1 MSKHPPKRTPGW
13 GTKPQLQ
20 LIPPVAKELEASTLF
35 RNAEKHGGQWNW
47 REPKNSIS
55 LMEYLGKIQRHT
67 DAIAAGEHVD
77 AEGHDHLGA
86 IRADAGIIADARLHG
101 TLIDDRPM
109 PRKKRGR
116 K

>member
-1 MSKHPPKRTPGW
+1 MPKHPPKRTPSYGL
-13 GTKPQLQ
+13 KPQLQ
-20 LIPPVAKELEASTLF
+20 LVPPIAKELEANVLF
-35 RNAEKHGGQWNW
+35 ANAEKHGGQWNW

-67 DAIAAGEHVD
+67 DAIANGETVD

-101 TLIDDRPM
+101 TLIDDRP
-109 PRKKRGR
+109 KGKRHG
-116 K
+116 